1 MRFEVTNLGRIR
13 HAVMDLAPFTVFVGE
28 NGTNKTWA
36 AYALYGLLDSGLA
49 LTQLDAETG
58 RFVASLVDET
68 LGDEPPT
75 EGTVSVNF
83 FRRDLLDKLQKS
95 KASISLGHDE
105 LCLVLGGDIRLG
117 EESAARLEVD
127 LHNLPGALTSGHLS
141 WHGPSIRTDFEPAP
155 NSYSTARLA
164 PSRTR
169 REALARL
176 LVQLLVRGKGD
187 TVVFPTERVAIN
199 AGNILLGAMQRADD
213 FVLTAYKTFLLSA
226 SQDAGFADADW
237 SDAAKS
243 FSQSVLGGAVT
254 VVQEQQRLL
263 RFFPT
268 GQSRALS
275 IRTSA
280 SVVKSLAGLA
290 LYLDSK
296 GSLAGDTLII
306 DEPEMNAHPAA
317 QLAIVECLASLV
329 KRGVRIVITT
339 HSPFV
344 LDHLGTLVE
353 ASQVEGAARE
363 RIVEKLKLK
372 SADAILQPSDL
383 AVYRFDTSGE
393 VRAIYDAESRVID
406 GSVFS
411 DVGDAEANLFSDVLA
426 AERRP

>member
-1 MRFEVTNLGRIR
+1 MRFEVSNLGRIR

-36 AYALYGLLDSGLA
+36 AYALYGLLDSGLK
-49 LTQLDAETG
+49 LTQLDAETD
-58 RFVASLVDET
+58 RFVTSLVDQT
-68 LGDEPPT
+68 IGDWEPAD
-75 EGTVSVNF
+75 GTVSVNF
-83 FRRDLLDKLQKS
+83 LRGDLLERLRKNSANL
-95 KASISLGHDE
+95 SLGPNA
-105 LCLVLGGDIRLG
+105 LGLVLGGKIGLG
-117 EESAARLEVD
+117 EDSAARLDID
-127 LHNLPGALTSGHLS
+127 LHNLPGAPISGQLTRDGTSTVM
-141 WHGPSIRTDFEPAP
+141 RFEPDKCVHLP
-155 NSYSTARLA
+155 EST
-164 PSRTR
+164 TH
-169 REALARL
+169 REALTRMVIRL
-176 LVQLLVRGKGD
+176 LALGSGD
-187 TVVFPTERVAIN
+187 AVVFPTERVALN
-199 AGNILLGAMQRADD
+199 ARNIVAALDKGPDD
-213 FVLTAYKTFLLSA
+213 FVLDAYKTFLVRATLAEGLESGPSEA
-226 SQDAGFADADW
+226 LKA
-237 SDAAKS
+237 
-243 FSQSVLGGAVT
+243 FSMRVLGGWVDLGEGNTSLNFVAH
-254 VVQEQQRLL
+254 
-263 RFFPT
+263 
-268 GQSRALS
+268 GQPGSLP
-275 IRTSA
+275 IETSA

-290 LYLDSK
+290 LYLASE
-296 GSLAGDTLII
+296 GSLVGDTLII

-353 ASQVEGAARE
+353 ASKVEGAARE

-393 VRAIYDAESRVID
+393 VSSIYDPESRVID